1 MKISQ
6 SLIKDVK
13 KYQCSEFIKLR
24 YEEGVRTE
32 PSAAMKAGLYFESE
46 LIGSARGGKYEMPL
60 LKSGKPS
67 KAQLDVDVVV
77 ERAKTVLEKANIV
90 VRGSSLQRE
99 WEL

>member
-46 LIGSARGGKYEMPL
+46 LIGRQEAVNMKCLY
-60 LKSGKPS
+60 
-67 KAQLDVDVVV
+67 
-77 ERAKTVLEKANIV
+77 
-90 VRGSSLQRE
+90 
-99 WEL
+99 

>member
-13 KYQCSEFIKLR
+13 KYQCSEFINLR
-24 YEEGVRTE
+24 YKERVQTS
-32 PSAAMKAGLYFESE
+32 PSTPMMQGLYFESE

-67 KAQLDVDVVV
+67 KAQLDVDAVIA
-77 ERAKTVLEKANIV
+77 RAFKVLEKSI
-90 VRGSSLQRE
+90 
-99 WEL
+99 